1 MNSLEKRYI
10 DGSYLAENPNWDR
23 KDAPWKAAIVQHI
36 LSDNQ
41 IKPASICE
49 VGCGSGDILI
59 HLAKHLPDTIMTGF
73 DISPQAAEFWKEHQ
87 HTNSG
92 GGRFLPW

>member
-23 KDAPWKAAIVQHI
+23 EDAPWKAAIVQHI

-49 VGCGSGDILI
+49 VGCGSGDVLV
-59 HLAKHLPDTIMTGF
+59 HLGKHLPDTMTYSDGPIMKIYIPAGF
-73 DISPQAAEFWKEHQ
+73 
-87 HTNSG
+87 
-92 GGRFLPW
+92 FLKPIIT